1 MLESQFTTHLFSFQS
16 PRENKKKRVQI
27 QNTFKKQ
34 KETLMTLFFDFMVK
48 NIAKCSFRALISY
61 HLSKH
66 FSYIYLSRRLELGQ
80 YTLENKQKNA

>member
-34 KETLMTLFFDFMVK
+34 KETLMTLFFD
-48 NIAKCSFRALISY
+48 
-61 HLSKH
+61 
-66 FSYIYLSRRLELGQ
+66 IYG
-80 YTLENKQKNA
+80 